1 MSFSASDS
9 IIIAYKTVRTTD
21 RYKER
26 VDKSKMLY
34 YTAHAS
40 QPAEFLSCGN
50 LVSDGG
56 FLHQRRCIDAC
67 VLIVVCRGTLHI
79 NQNGKNLDIH
89 ENETLLLFP
98 HQPHYGYAPSKGRL
112 SYYWVHFH
120 MTDPRSRILSGKELF
135 KDQKTQGSTLFSPL
149 SSLGETLILP
159 ESGRLSPEKRSL
171 LLFVQL
177 LDIAKREN
185 YQSSWRTRYAL
196 NLLLL
201 EISSEVLSSDRILED
216 KTPGKL
222 LDMIEWIRSHYDQ
235 PMTVEELAAR
245 YHYHP
250 AYLTS
255 LMKKHTGYSLNTY
268 VNHIRLA
275 AAKNLLCQGEFLSV
289 ASIAH
294 TCGFPDEKYFMRLFK
309 KQEGMTPG
317 QYRRAFQKKYIN
329 AK

>member
-1 MSFSASDS
+1 MFCG
-9 IIIAYKTVRTTD
+9 IIITHETNKTTD
-21 RYKER
+21 NSEER

-34 YTAHAS
+34 YTSQAS
-40 QPAEFLSCGN
+40 HPAEFLSCGN

-67 VLIVVCRGTLHI
+67 VLILVCRGTLHI
-79 NQNGKNLDIH
+79 NQGGKNLDVH

-98 HQPHYGYAPSKGRL
+98 HQVHYGYMPSSGRL

-120 MTDPRSRILSGKELF
+120 MTDPQSRVLTPKELLRSRSSQNNSLL
-135 KDQKTQGSTLFSPL
+135 SPL
-149 SSLGETLILP
+149 SSAEESFILP
-159 ESGRLSPEKRSL
+159 ETGRLSPEKRSL

-201 EISSEVLSSDRILED
+201 ELSSEVLSSDRTLED
-216 KTPGKL
+216 KAPGKL

-255 LMKKHTGYSLNTY
+255 LMKKYTGYSVNTY
-268 VNHIRLA
+268 INHVRLA
-275 AAKNLLCQGEFLSV
+275 AAKNLLCQGGFLSV

>member
-1 MSFSASDS
+1 MSSSLPDG
-9 IIIAYKTVRTTD
+9 IIIAYQTNKATD
-21 RYKER
+21 RFKER

-34 YTAHAS
+34 YTAQAS
-40 QPAEFLSCGN
+40 HPAEFLSCGN
-50 LVSDGG
+50 LISDGG
-56 FLHQRRCIDAC
+56 FLHQRRCMDAC

-98 HQPHYGYAPSKGRL
+98 HQIHYGYAPSSGRL
-112 SYYWVHFH
+112 SYYWVHFR
-120 MTDPRSRILSGKELF
+120 MTDPQSRILTSKELLKAK
-135 KDQKTQGSTLFSPL
+135 KDQGTTLLSPL
-149 SSLGETLILP
+149 SSSAESFILP
-159 ESGRLSPEKRSL
+159 ESGCLSPEKRSL

-177 LDIAKREN
+177 LDIAKQEN

-201 EISSEVLSSDRILED
+201 ELSREVLSSDKALGDRA
-216 KTPGKL
+216 PGKL

-235 PMTVEELAAR
+235 PLTVEDLALR

-255 LMKKHTGYSLNTY
+255 LMKKYTGYSVNTY
-268 VNHIRLA
+268 VNHIRLS
-275 AAKNLLCQGEFLSV
+275 AAKNLLCQGDFLSI

-294 TCGFPDEKYFMRLFK
+294 TCGFSDEKYFMRLFK

-317 QYRRAFQKKYIN
+317 QYRGAFQKKYIN

>member
-1 MSFSASDS
+1 
-9 IIIAYKTVRTTD
+9 
-21 RYKER
+21 
-26 VDKSKMLY
+26 MLY
-34 YTAHAS
+34 YTASAS
-40 QPAEFLSCGN
+40 HPAEFLSCGN
-50 LVSDGG
+50 LVSDDG

-67 VLIVVCRGTLHI
+67 VLIVVCKGTLHI

-98 HQPHYGYAPSKGRL
+98 HQLHYGYAPSKGRL

-120 MTDPRSRILSGKELF
+120 MTDPQSRILTSKELLKSREIGNKAF
-135 KDQKTQGSTLFSPL
+135 MSPL
-149 SSLGETLILP
+149 SSPAEFFFLP
-159 ESGRLSPEKRSL
+159 ESGRLSAEKRSL

-201 EISSEVLSSDRILED
+201 ELSSEILTSDRALED
-216 KTPGKL
+216 KAPGKL
-222 LDMIEWIRSHYDQ
+222 LDMIEWIRSHYDR

-245 YHYHP
+245 CHYHP

-255 LMKKHTGYSLNTY
+255 LMKRYTGYSVNTY

-289 ASIAH
+289 TSIAH

-317 QYRRAFQKKYIN
+317 QYRRAFRKKYIN

>member
-1 MSFSASDS
+1 
-9 IIIAYKTVRTTD
+9 
-21 RYKER
+21 
-26 VDKSKMLY
+26 MLY
-34 YTAHAS
+34 YTAKAS
-40 QPAEFLSCGN
+40 YPAEFLSCGN
-50 LVSDGG
+50 LISDGG

-98 HQPHYGYAPSKGRL
+98 HQLHYGYAPSSGRL

-120 MTDPRSRILSGKELF
+120 MTDPKSRILTGKELLKYQ
-135 KDQKTQGSTLFSPL
+135 KDQDRSFLSPL
-149 SSLGETLILP
+149 PFSGESLILP
-159 ESGRLSPEKRSL
+159 ESGCLSPEKRSL

-177 LDIAKREN
+177 LDIARREN

-201 EISSEVLSSDRILED
+201 ELSSEVLSSGRALED

-235 PMTVEELAAR
+235 PMAVEELAAR

-250 AYLTS
+250 AYLS
-255 LMKKHTGYSLNTY
+255 ALMKKYTGYSVNTY
-268 VNHIRLA
+268 VNHIRLT

-289 ASIAH
+289 SSVAH

-317 QYRRAFQKKYIN
+317 QYRRAFQKKSIN

>member
-1 MSFSASDS
+1 
-9 IIIAYKTVRTTD
+9 
-21 RYKER
+21 
-26 VDKSKMLY
+26 MLY
-34 YTAHAS
+34 YTARAS
-40 QPAEFLSCGN
+40 RPAEFLSCGN
-50 LVSDGG
+50 LVSDDG

-79 NQNGKNLDIH
+79 NQNGRNLDIH

-98 HQPHYGYAPSKGRL
+98 NQVHYGYAPSSGRL

-120 MTDPRSRILSGKELF
+120 MTDPLSRILTSKELLRAE
-135 KDQKTQGSTLFSPL
+135 KDRRSALLSPL
-149 SSLGETLILP
+149 SSSAESFILP
-159 ESGRLSPEKRSL
+159 EAGRLSAEKRSL

-177 LDIAKREN
+177 LDIARREN

-201 EISSEVLSSDRILED
+201 ELSREVLSSDKALED
-216 KTPGKL
+216 QAPGKL

-235 PMTVEELAAR
+235 TLSVEDLALR
-245 YHYHP
+245 YNYHP

-255 LMKKHTGYSLNTY
+255 LMKKYTGYSINTY
-268 VNHIRLA
+268 VNHIRLS
-275 AAKNLLCQGEFLSV
+275 AAKNLLCQGNFLSV

-294 TCGFPDEKYFMRLFK
+294 TCGFSDEKYFMRLFK

-317 QYRRAFQKKYIN
+317 QYRRAFQKKNIN

>member
-1 MSFSASDS
+1 M
-9 IIIAYKTVRTTD
+9 
-21 RYKER
+21 
-26 VDKSKMLY
+26 DKSKMLY
-34 YTAHAS
+34 CTAKAS
-40 QPAEFLSCGN
+40 YPAEFLTCGN

-56 FLHQRRCIDAC
+56 FLHQRRRIDAF
-67 VLIVVCRGTLHI
+67 VLILVCRGTLHI
-79 NQNGKNLDIH
+79 NQSGRNIDVH

-98 HQPHYGYAPSKGRL
+98 HQLHYGYAPSEGKL

-120 MTDPRSRILSGKELF
+120 MTDPQSSIVAERDL
-135 KDQKTQGSTLFSPL
+135 QKARGNWNHALLSPL
-149 SSLGETLILP
+149 SSSPESFILP
-159 ESGRLSPEKRSL
+159 ESGRLSMEKRTL

-201 EISSEVLSSDRILED
+201 EFSSEVLSLDRLLED
-216 KTPGKL
+216 RAPGKL
-222 LDMIEWIRSHYDQ
+222 LDMIEWLRSHYDQ
-235 PMTVEELAAR
+235 PVTVEELAAR
-245 YHYHP
+245 FHYHP

-255 LMKKHTGYSLNTY
+255 LMKKYTGYSVNTY

-289 ASIAH
+289 AAVAH

-309 KQEGMTPG
+309 KQEGMTPS
-317 QYRRAFQKKYIN
+317 QYRQAFRQKSIN
-329 AK
+329 TR

>member
-1 MSFSASDS
+1 
-9 IIIAYKTVRTTD
+9 
-21 RYKER
+21 
-26 VDKSKMLY
+26 
-34 YTAHAS
+34 
-40 QPAEFLSCGN
+40 
-50 LVSDGG
+50 
-56 FLHQRRCIDAC
+56 
-67 VLIVVCRGTLHI
+67 
-79 NQNGKNLDIH
+79 
-89 ENETLLLFP
+89 
-98 HQPHYGYAPSKGRL
+98 
-112 SYYWVHFH
+112 
-120 MTDPRSRILSGKELF
+120 MTDPQSRILTSKELL
-135 KDQKTQGSTLFSPL
+135 KSQNSQNSSLLSPL
-149 SSLGETLILP
+149 SPAEESFILP

-201 EISSEVLSSDRILED
+201 ELSSELLSSDRTLED
-216 KTPGKL
+216 KAPGKL
-222 LDMIEWIRSHYDQ
+222 LDMVEWIRSHYDQ
-235 PMTVEELAAR
+235 AMTVEELAAR

-255 LMKKHTGYSLNTY
+255 LMKKYTGYSVNTY
-268 VNHIRLA
+268 INHVRLA

-317 QYRRAFQKKYIN
+317 QYRKAFQKKYIN